1 MERSKLIAVVGG
13 LALLGGAVV
22 VLRNESAP
30 PTPRVFERFLADGI
44 EYVPDTQRVVRP
56 SDLTLTALD
65 RTSLRATW
73 TATEG
78 LGHGG
83 FEVRWG
89 GHTRLVQGTETE
101 LTGLDANA
109 DVTVEVRALDGLGTR
124 SEPATAHAVPRLA
137 YDDASLDALVVPID
151 LFDGPEALNPRR
163 WRVLDGGNTDC
174 LGLRPLNGKRLEISC
189 DRVDLQS
196 NVPMRFGMPHP
207 DGAIGR
213 VVLTTDGPATSR
225 PGENELMIAL
235 LPEPFHDLGHLA
247 EPFPP
252 GAVVLRVSP
261 FGARF
266 DLGGDVASA
275 DDAPPPGSGTFPPPT
290 PGVRHRWE
298 LRVLPDAVA
307 AFRDGVEV
315 ARAPVVVPW
324 TEAWPRLAFRL
335 AQDTRLDMFGVGG
348 APSSPVPVSVVPLG
362 PGVREDGAVSLGNA
376 ANSRLD
382 GASSVRVVASVV
394 AERTAPITA
403 ELGTRSAPVVFM
415 PPDRGLHPTRASV
428 VYADFPLPSPDPN
441 PEVRLR
447 SDGDVTVYE
456 SHLVLTDGQDARR
469 PLPRLTDRARP
480 DPRVPT
486 PTVSVLHESAGGV
499 TFPREGKVRVTVEL
513 PDPQAHEI
521 AAIKGLEVELDGE
534 RLVTLP
540 TNGSA
545 GGRHEFLLDLA
556 DVSTGRHE
564 LVVRVLPVEQ
574 RWGVRSQEQTFD
586 IRPL

>member
-1 MERSKLIAVVGG
+1 MERSKLIALVGG
-13 LALLGGAVV
+13 LVLLGGAVV
-22 VLRNESAP
+22 LLRNESAP
-30 PTPRVFERFLADGI
+30 PAPREFELFLADGV
-44 EYVPDTQRVVRP
+44 EYVPDTQRPTRP

-65 RTSLRATW
+65 RTSLRANW

-83 FEVRWG
+83 FEVRWNG
-89 GHTRLVQGTETE
+89 NTRLVQATETE
-101 LTGLDANA
+101 LTDLDANA
-109 DVTVEVRALDGLGTR
+109 DVRVEVRALDGLGNR
-124 SEPATAHAVPRLA
+124 SEPATASAVPRLA
-137 YDDASLDALVVPID
+137 YDDTWMDGLVMPTDV
-151 LFDGPEALNPRR
+151 FDGPEALNPRR
-163 WRVLDGGNTDC
+163 WRVLDGGDTDC
-174 LGLRPLNGKRLEISC
+174 LGLRPLNGKRLEIGC

-196 NVPMRFGMPHP
+196 NVPLRFGMPHP

-213 VVLTTDGPATSR
+213 VVLATDGPATAGS
-225 PGENELMIAL
+225 GESELVIAL
-235 LPEPFHDLGHLA
+235 LPEPFDDLGHLA

-252 GAVVLRVSP
+252 GAVVLRISP

-266 DLGGDVASA
+266 ELPSGVPSA
-275 DDAPPPGSGTFPPPT
+275 DNPLPPGSGTFPPPT

-315 ARAPVVVPW
+315 ARAPGVVPW

-335 AQDTRLDMFGVGG
+335 AQHTRLDVFGIGG

-362 PGVREDGAVSLGNA
+362 PAGREDGAVSLGNVPTP
-376 ANSRLD
+376 RLD

-394 AERTAPITA
+394 AERAAPITV
-403 ELGTRSAPVVFM
+403 ELGTRSAPAVVM

-441 PEVRLR
+441 PKVRLR
-447 SDGDVTVYE
+447 SDGDVSVYA
-456 SHLVLTDGQDARR
+456 SHLVVADGQDARR

-480 DPRVPT
+480 DPGVPA
-486 PTVSVLHESAGGV
+486 PTVSVLHESAGGA
-499 TFPREGKVRVTVEL
+499 TFPRGGKVRVTVEL
-513 PDPQAHEI
+513 PDPGAHGI
-521 AAIKGLEVELDGE
+521 VPIKGLEVDLDGE
-534 RLVTLP
+534 GIVTLP

-545 GGRHEFLLDLA
+545 GGRHEFLVDLA
-556 DVSTGRHE
+556 DVSTGRHD

-574 RWGVRSQEQTFD
+574 RWGVRSQEQAFE